1 MNKLDILFNNKKENL
16 LSVYFTAG
24 YPRLS
29 DTAEIISELE
39 NNQVD
44 LMEIGI
50 PFSDPIADGPVIQH
64 SNSAALENGMTL
76 KLLFNQL
83 KSIKGDS
90 TVPRVMMGYF
100 NPVFRFGMEDF
111 CKACESAGIDG
122 VIIPDL
128 PLKEFELNYKTL
140 FDRFGIHFIFLVT
153 PQTSKYRLEQIDKL
167 SNCFVYAVSTNS
179 TTGGTAD
186 FSHQQEYFN
195 RLKENLNHPF
205 LIGFGVQD
213 KESFDFACQYAS
225 GAIVGSAFIRELS
238 KTGGLKNNIKRFI
251 HHLKIEQNDCAVKE

>member
-1 MNKLDILFNNKKENL
+1 MNKLNTLFNNKKENI

-24 YPRLS
+24 YPELN
-29 DTAEIISELE
+29 DTSEIIRELE
-39 NNQVD
+39 DNNVD

-50 PFSDPIADGPVIQH
+50 PFSDPVADGPVIQY

-83 KSIKGDS
+83 KSLKDKGKI
-90 TVPRVMMGYF
+90 PKILMGYF
-100 NPVFRFGMEDF
+100 NPIYRFGIEEF
-111 CKACESAGIDG
+111 CTECKSTGVDG

-128 PLKEFELNYKTL
+128 PLKEYELNYKAL
-140 FDRFGIHFIFLVT
+140 FDKYGIHFIFLVT
-153 PQTSKYRLEQIDKL
+153 PQTSYQRLKQIDKL

-179 TTGGTAD
+179 TTGGTAS
-186 FSHQQEYFN
+186 FSDQHEYFN
-195 RLKENLNHPF
+195 TLKNNLKHPF

-213 KESFDFACQYAS
+213 KKTFDFACRYAS

-238 KTGGLKNNIKRFI
+238 KPGSLKDNIKRCI
-251 HHLKIEQNDCAVKE
+251 YNLTGNKK